1 MKAVRITLVSLGAAL
16 ALVAT
21 GCGGSDESVPD
32 GVVAVVGGTEITKS
46 ELDEFIGYAK
56 KGYEASKQEFPKVGT
71 PEYQSVQQQW
81 LAYLVQREELRQAA
95 ADLGIEVTE
104 KDIDKTEKEFI
115 DSKFGG
121 KRADYEKALKAQGF
135 TAAQYRTVHETSA
148 LSTKLFDE
156 ITKDVTVSDED
167 ALAYY
172 TQNQASYPES
182 RDVRHILIAV
192 NVDPDCKA
200 ADCEV
205 DFDAS
210 KAKADA
216 IYAQL
221 EGGANFAV
229 IAKKESADPGS
240 KDQGG
245 KLTIQ
250 RGQTVP
256 EFDKTSFA
264 LDEKEISKPVKTQY
278 GYHIIQ
284 PISPVRGSFDTY
296 KDVVRTTLL
305 QQLKN
310 EKMQSWV
317 EDLTK
322 DYESK
327 VTYAEGFEPP
337 VLPEVPTTATE

>member
-1 MKAVRITLVSLGAAL
+1 MKTVKITLVSLGAAL

-21 GCGGSDESVPD
+21 GCGGGNESVPD
-32 GVVAVVGGTEITKS
+32 GAVAVVDGTEITKS
-46 ELDEFIGYAK
+46 ELDEFMGYAK
-56 KGYEASKQEFPKVGT
+56 KGYEASKQEFPKAGT

-95 ADLGIEVTE
+95 DDLGVEVTA
-104 KDIDKTEKEFI
+104 KDVDKTEQEFI

-135 TAAQYRTVHETSA
+135 TAEQYRTVHETSA

-167 ALAYY
+167 VLAYY

-182 RDVRHILIAV
+182 RDVRHVLIAV
-192 NVDPDCKA
+192 NADPACKSDCK
-200 ADCEV
+200 V

-210 KAKADA
+210 KAKADE
-216 IYAQL
+216 IYAEL

-229 IAKKESADPGS
+229 VAKKESADPGS

-256 EFDKTSFA
+256 EFDKAAFA

-296 KDVVRTTLL
+296 QDVVRTTLL

-322 DYESK
+322 DYNSK
-327 VTYAEGFEPP
+327 VKYADGFEPP
-337 VLPEVPTTATE
+337 EIPEVPTTATE